1 MAHRLRELRKE
12 RGLTLLQVAEKLG
25 VTEST
30 VQRYESGN
38 IKNLKYETMVE
49 LAELFDVAPAY
60 LMGWTSSE
68 NSSQKDNQELA
79 EVVNLFQKLNR
90 AGRQEALNRLME
102 MTELE
107 KYTKNSPSQVP
118 PRERPN
124 SEVCLQ
130 GSSTILL

>member
-49 LAELFDVAPAY
+49 LAELFGVAPAY

-68 NSSQKDNQELA
+68 NSSQKDNQELT

-102 MTELE
+102 MTELG
-107 KYTKNSPSQVP
+107 KYTKK
-118 PRERPN
+118 
-124 SEVCLQ
+124 
-130 GSSTILL
+130 